1 MAIVVFDLEN
11 SFFTVGK
18 YRLLQKV
25 GIPMGS
31 PLSPAIAQIVC
42 AFYECRTAQWARA
55 SLITNPVVGF
65 RYMDDLTAFIFY
77 YTEKDLWDALKL
89 AFRIRFG
96 YHRNME
102 LEVEDTT
109 KPFKFLS
116 SVLHADAESGL
127 VYSAFHNKNEAA
139 IKAKPHQ
146 QFPTY
151 QHYSSFSPATQKI
164 SVALSSMLRI
174 GEAVNTTQ
182 AAAAAFDL
190 LEAELRGLK
199 YPNRIIKRAFRRA
212 RWADARWCGV
222 TATPPGK
229 TSRNKSKLR
238 LLPWA
243 ASRVVRGAG
252 AMAGV

>member
-1 MAIVVFDLEN
+1 M
-11 SFFTVGK
+11 
-18 YRLLQKV
+18 
-25 GIPMGS
+25 
-31 PLSPAIAQIVC
+31 
-42 AFYECRTAQWARA
+42 QWACA
-55 SLITNPVVGF
+55 SQIINPVVGF

-77 YTEKDLWDALKL
+77 RTKREKWDALKL
-89 AFRIRFG
+89 ALRIRFG
-96 YHRNME
+96 YHHNME

-109 KPFKFLS
+109 APFKLLS
-116 SVLHADAESGL
+116 STLRA
-127 VYSAFHNKNEAA
+127 SATEGAVWATFHNKNETEIRTGRRQA
-139 IKAKPHQ
+139 
-146 QFPTY
+146 FPTY
-151 QHYSSFSPATQKI
+151 QHYHSFSAASQKI

-174 GEAVNTTQ
+174 GEAANTTQ
-182 AAAAAFDL
+182 AAATAFDL

-243 ASRVVRGAG
+243 ASRIVHGAG
-252 AMAGV
+252 AIWRGFR